1 VGVATTTGAP
11 APQSPGRPVASA
23 RTTSFRALGL
33 VAAIALLGLVV
44 LLSVSVGSRSIPLD
58 RVWDLVLHP
67 DGSDDA
73 IVVRDLRVPR
83 TLLGILVGAALGLAG
98 ALMQALTRN
107 PLADPGILGVN
118 AGAAAAVVIAMA
130 VTGGVGP
137 ELQVWFAFLGAGL
150 ATVVVYGVAARGRSG
165 ATPVRLALA
174 GIALTFALYSVVQG
188 ITTLQPKVFDQ
199 YRYWSVGSLG
209 GHDASQ
215 VGRIAPFVVVGV
227 VLALAL
233 ARPLNALALGDD
245 VGRALGAGIARTRLL
260 GALGVTLLCG
270 AATAAAG
277 PIGFVGLTVP
287 HVARAITGPDQRWV
301 LPYSMV
307 LAPILLLGAD
317 IVGRVVARP
326 GELQVAIVTAVLGA
340 PVFIAI
346 VRRRRIAQL

>member
-1 VGVATTTGAP
+1 MGVATPTA
-11 APQSPGRPVASA
+11 ASA
-23 RTTSFRALGL
+23 DDATGLPHASGRTTAYRAVGLL
-33 VAAIALLGLVV
+33 VAVAVLLVVV
-44 LLSVSVGSRSIPLD
+44 LLSISVGARAIPLD

-67 DGSDDA
+67 DGSDEA

-83 TLLGILVGAALGLAG
+83 TVLGLLVGVALGLAG

-118 AGAAAAVVIAMA
+118 AGAAVAVVIGMSFLG
-130 VTGGVGP
+130 TVGP
-137 ELQVWFAFLGAGL
+137 STQVWFAFLGAGL
-150 ATVVVYGVAARGRSG
+150 ATVLVYGVAARGRSG

-174 GIALTFALYSVVQG
+174 GIALTFALTSVVQG
-188 ITTLQPKVFDQ
+188 ITTLKPKVFDQ
-199 YRYWSVGSLG
+199 YRFWAVGSLG
-209 GHDASQ
+209 GHDASL
-215 VGRIAPFVVVGV
+215 VGQIAPFIVVGV
-227 VLALAL
+227 LLALAL

-245 VGRALGAGIARTRLL
+245 VGRALGASIARTRVL
-260 GALGVTLLCG
+260 GALAVTLLCG
-270 AATAAAG
+270 SATAAVG
-277 PIGFVGLTVP
+277 PVGFVGLTVP

-317 IVGRVVARP
+317 VVGRVVVRP
-326 GELQVAIVTAVLGA
+326 GELQVAIVTALIGA